1 MKKNGVVARQSLVD
15 PGDQRGTTSS
25 IADMP
30 SSYYEMTSDDEVKKK
45 QEREEEEEEDDDDFD
60 RRIRGQKSQHKP

>member
-30 SSYYEMTSDDEVKKK
+30 PSYYEMTSDDEVKKSR
-45 QEREEEEEEDDDDFD
+45 REKKKKMMMM
-60 RRIRGQKSQHKP
+60 ILIAG